1 MINHRKIVLKKNTV
15 IYIMSPSNT
24 FTGGPELLHQLAF
37 YITIENSNLNARI
50 GTSISTG
57 NLGKAYFDRLHKV
70 WVVIEYV
77 DKGAL
82 PISITTIKPDSGAVH
97 SLHSI
102 WSADKIWTS
111 QSEGNCLKL

>member
-1 MINHRKIVLKKNTV
+1 MRTIIFLMALLLATKVTANGSTV
-15 IYIMSPSNT
+15 FKCS
-24 FTGGPELLHQLAF
+24 FDQLAY
-37 YITIENSNLNARI
+37 YITIENSNLNVRI

-97 SLHSI
+97 SRHSI
-102 WSADKIWTS
+102 WSADKIWVS